1 MGPHPEN
8 RQHRCRHSPLARLA
22 LLVAVTTLAS
32 GCAVFGGGSGDEPRD
47 SSPAER
53 QPPPPEPVAVET
65 EPVPSE
71 IETYLRTG
79 DYDGVLA
86 AYAADSTLHRN
97 EDATYAAG
105 IAAAMSGHDG
115 YDPRRATALFQR
127 LLGEHPNTPR
137 RPAIELYL
145 DMLGRERDLRS
156 LVGRLDR
163 ELKQLKA
170 IDLGQAPGEDEAKP

>member
-1 MGPHPEN
+1 VRSAP
-8 RQHRCRHSPLARLA
+8 ARFA
-22 LLVAVTTLAS
+22 LLVAAATLAS
-32 GCAVFGGGSGDEPRD
+32 GCAVFGGGAGDEPRD
-47 SSPAER
+47 GSPAER
-53 QPPPPEPVAVET
+53 QAPPPEPVAAEAD
-65 EPVPSE
+65 PAPSE
-71 IETYLRTG
+71 IEARLRAG

-86 AYAADSTLHRN
+86 AYAADSTLHTD

-115 YDPRRATALFQR
+115 YDPRRAAELFQR
-127 LLGEHPNTPR
+127 LLVEHPDTPR
-137 RPAIELYL
+137 RSEVELYL

-170 IDLGQAPGEDEAKP
+170 IDLGQAPGEGEAKP